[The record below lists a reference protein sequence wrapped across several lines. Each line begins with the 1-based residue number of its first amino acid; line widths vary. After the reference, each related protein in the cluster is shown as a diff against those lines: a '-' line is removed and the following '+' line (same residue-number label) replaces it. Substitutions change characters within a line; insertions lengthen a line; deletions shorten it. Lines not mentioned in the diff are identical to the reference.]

1 MPMPA
6 LYRMVARLPRKY
18 SRKYRMD
25 VDRTSAGVR
34 IQVRMVGVK
43 NTPRRVSSTPQHRA
57 KAMSVCT
64 AERTFS

>member
-1 MPMPA
+1 
-6 LYRMVARLPRKY
+6 
-18 SRKYRMD
+18 MD